1 MTAKKKEEQSV
12 EIKVTIKM
20 GKGKKITLD
29 NDEARDLY
37 YKLKE
42 IYDKYYPY
50 TTITYPWVY
59 TNTIPWNS
67 NAATNAIDTTT
78 TTDTYTTSYSDSNI
92 TITAEKN

>member
-29 NDEARDLY
+29 NNEARDLY

-50 TTITYPWVY
+50 TITTYPWVY
-59 TNTIPWNS
+59 GNTSPWNS
-67 NAATNAIDTTT
+67 NATTSDV
-78 TTDTYTTSYSDSNI
+78 DTYTTSYSDSNI